1 MTEPFIGQIIQGGWN
16 FPIRGYLF
24 CQGQQLS
31 IAQNTALFSLLG
43 TTFGGNGQTTFG
55 VPDLA
60 SRSMMGTGN
69 GPGLSPVV
77 LGEQGGVENVT
88 LNTNQIPIHTHVAN
102 FDGTTSTLKGS
113 NVKSTTQAP
122 QPGSLLG
129 RAFDN
134 SMNPTTAIPLIYAP
148 AGSAQTATL
157 GGLNIAG
164 TITVNPTGGS
174 QPHTNRSPFTAVTHL
189 IAVQGI
195 FPSRN

>member
-16 FPIRGYLF
+16 FAPRGYLF
-24 CQGQQLS
+24 CSGQQLG

-43 TTFGGNGQTTFG
+43 TTFGGNGTTTFG
-55 VPDLA
+55 LPNLQG
-60 SRSMMGTGN
+60 RSMMGTGN
-69 GPGLSPVV
+69 GAGLSPVV

-88 LNTNQIPIHTHVAN
+88 LLTTQIPIHTHVAN
-102 FDGTTSTLKGS
+102 FDGSTSTLQGT
-113 NVKSTTQAP
+113 NVRATTQAP
-122 QPGSLLG
+122 QAGSLLG

-134 SMNPTTAIPLIYAP
+134 GVNGAAIPLIYAP
-148 AGSAQTATL
+148 AGSAATATL

-174 QPHTNRSPFTAVTHL
+174 QPHTNRSPYLGITHV
-189 IAVQGI
+189 IALQGI

>member
-16 FPIRGYLF
+16 FAPRGYAF
-24 CQGQQLS
+24 CNGQQLG

-55 VPDLA
+55 LPNLQG
-60 SRSMMGTGN
+60 RSMMHWGN
-69 GPGLSPVV
+69 GAGLSSVQ
-77 LGEQGGVENVT
+77 LGEAGGVENVT
-88 LNTNQIPIHTHVAN
+88 LTTNQIPAHTHVAN
-102 FDGTTSTLKGS
+102 FDGSTSTLQGS
-113 NVKSTTQAP
+113 NVRATTQAP

-134 SMNPTTAIPLIYAP
+134 SGNPSAAIPLVYAP
-148 AGSAQTATL
+148 AGSAQTAAL

-174 QPHTNRSPFTAVTHL
+174 QPHTNRSPYQAVSHV
-189 IAVQGI
+189 IALQGI